1 MKKEEQTNTTTVAR
15 ARTTTNTT
23 VIKKRKATDSA
34 SDSITDN
41 VIKKRKATDSAS
53 DSITDN
59 NDDNQDE
66 VDIDDDVDC
75 IDDTIDADKYEETA
89 TTTTEAVT
97 TATTTTTCSSME
109 EEDEFGTFPEDFDF
123 TMIDKG
129 VNQRL
134 QSTPQ
139 TRVEVV
145 GRTSNMRNNST
156 SDIIVIHDW
165 DSDSDKEI
173 SIPLAPLLRQMTS
186 DDDKEP
192 VVLLPR
198 TGHAETKQTICDGRD
213 EHHERI
219 AIESKIRTYFLI
231 VVLSVSILSFCSWI
245 YTRIV
250 DSK

>member
-1 MKKEEQTNTTTVAR
+1 MYPIFAPRTKKENHTNTTVAR
-15 ARTTTNTT
+15 ATT
-23 VIKKRKATDSA
+23 IASA
-34 SDSITDN
+34 PDSITDN
-41 VIKKRKATDSAS
+41 NDSAP

-59 NDDNQDE
+59 NDD
-66 VDIDDDVDC
+66 
-75 IDDTIDADKYEETA
+75 
-89 TTTTEAVT
+89 
-97 TATTTTTCSSME
+97 
-109 EEDEFGTFPEDFDF
+109 
-123 TMIDKG
+123 
-129 VNQRL
+129 
-134 QSTPQ
+134 
-139 TRVEVV
+139 
-145 GRTSNMRNNST
+145 ST